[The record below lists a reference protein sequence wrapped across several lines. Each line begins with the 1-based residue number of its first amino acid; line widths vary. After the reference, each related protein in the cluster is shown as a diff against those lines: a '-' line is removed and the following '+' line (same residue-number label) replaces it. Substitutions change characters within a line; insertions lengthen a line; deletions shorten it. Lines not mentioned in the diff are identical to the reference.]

1 MRYVDR
7 RKGVLWPMS
16 SCQGIKGLSE
26 ECKPREH
33 QQQNNKLGEF
43 VAATGVARRIRI
55 TSARPFSSYWEVR
68 NMLVYF
74 HRDNITQ

>member
-26 ECKPREH
+26 ECKPIESI
-33 QQQNNKLGEF
+33 NSKTTN
-43 VAATGVARRIRI
+43 
-55 TSARPFSSYWEVR
+55 WE
-68 NMLVYF
+68 NL
-74 HRDNITQ
+74 